1 MSDYSLTGWSIKYI
15 AKSFG
20 KQNVLKNINLN
31 VQQGQIVGLIGPSG
45 SGKSTIIKIALGMEV
60 ADKGTAEIFEAK
72 MPNRKLLSKIGYM
85 AQTDAL
91 YMTLTGFE
99 NLKFYAKMK
108 GIKSSELQ
116 LQIDHVA
123 EVVDLKDA
131 LNKRVEGYSGGMMR
145 RLSLGIALLGNP
157 KLLILDE
164 PTVGIDPALRRKIW
178 RELKRIKN
186 NGQSILITT
195 HVMDEAEQVDEVA
208 LILDGNVIALDSPKN
223 LKQQYDVPTIEDVFL
238 KAEGAE

>member
-1 MSDYSLTGWSIKYI
+1 MNKSIIELKNI

-131 LNKRVEGYSGGMMR
+131 LDKRVEGYSGGMMR

-223 LKQQYDVPTIEDVFL
+223 LKRQYDVPSIEDVFL

>member
-1 MSDYSLTGWSIKYI
+1 MNKSIIELKNI

-31 VQQGQIVGLIGPSG
+31 VQQGQVVGLIGPSG

-72 MPNRKLLSKIGYM
+72 VPNRKLLSKIGYM

-223 LKQQYDVPTIEDVFL
+223 LKRQYDVPSIEDVFL

>member
-1 MSDYSLTGWSIKYI
+1 MNKSIIELKNI

-91 YMTLTGFE
+91 YMTF
-99 NLKFYAKMK
+99 NRF
-108 GIKSSELQ
+108 
-116 LQIDHVA
+116 
-123 EVVDLKDA
+123 
-131 LNKRVEGYSGGMMR
+131 
-145 RLSLGIALLGNP
+145 
-157 KLLILDE
+157 
-164 PTVGIDPALRRKIW
+164 
-178 RELKRIKN
+178 
-186 NGQSILITT
+186 
-195 HVMDEAEQVDEVA
+195 
-208 LILDGNVIALDSPKN
+208 
-223 LKQQYDVPTIEDVFL
+223 
-238 KAEGAE
+238 

>member
-1 MSDYSLTGWSIKYI
+1 MNKSIIELKNI

-20 KQNVLKNINLN
+20 KQNALKNINLN

-45 SGKSTIIKIALGMEV
+45 SGKSTIIKIALCMEV

-223 LKQQYDVPTIEDVFL
+223 LKRQYDVLSIEDVFL

>member
-1 MSDYSLTGWSIKYI
+1 M
-15 AKSFG
+15 
-20 KQNVLKNINLN
+20 LKNINLN

-223 LKQQYDVPTIEDVFL
+223 LKRQYDLPSIEDVFL

>member
-1 MSDYSLTGWSIKYI
+1 MNKSIIELKNI

-85 AQTDAL
+85 AQMDAL

-223 LKQQYDVPTIEDVFL
+223 LKRQYDVPSIEDVFL

>member
-1 MSDYSLTGWSIKYI
+1 MNKSIIELKNI

>member
-1 MSDYSLTGWSIKYI
+1 MNKSIIELKNI

-20 KQNVLKNINLN
+20 KQNVLKKINLN

-45 SGKSTIIKIALGMEV
+45 SGKSTIIKIALGMEE
-60 ADKGTAEIFEAK
+60 ADKGIAKIFEAK

-131 LNKRVEGYSGGMMR
+131 LNKRVEGYSGGMMH

-186 NGQSILITT
+186 SGQSILITT

-223 LKQQYDVPTIEDVFL
+223 LKRQYDVPSIEDVFL

>member
-1 MSDYSLTGWSIKYI
+1 MNKSIIELKNI

-20 KQNVLKNINLN
+20 KQNVLKKINLN

-45 SGKSTIIKIALGMEV
+45 SGKSTIIKIALGMEE
-60 ADKGTAEIFEAK
+60 ADKGIAKIFEAK

-186 NGQSILITT
+186 SGQSILITT
-195 HVMDEAEQVDEVA
+195 HVMDEAEQIDEVA

-223 LKQQYDVPTIEDVFL
+223 LKRQYDVPSIEDVFL

>member
-1 MSDYSLTGWSIKYI
+1 MNKSIIELKNI

-123 EVVDLKDA
+123 EIVDLKDA
-131 LNKRVEGYSGGMMR
+131 LNKRVEGYSRGMMR

-186 NGQSILITT
+186 SGQSILITT

-223 LKQQYDVPTIEDVFL
+223 LKRQYDVPSIEDVFL

>member
-1 MSDYSLTGWSIKYI
+1 MNKSIIELKNI

-20 KQNVLKNINLN
+20 KQNALKNINLN

-223 LKQQYDVPTIEDVFL
+223 LKRQYDVPSIEDVFL

>member
-1 MSDYSLTGWSIKYI
+1 MNKSIIELKNI

-60 ADKGTAEIFEAK
+60 ADKGTVEIFEAK

>member
-1 MSDYSLTGWSIKYI
+1 MNKSIIELKNI

-31 VQQGQIVGLIGPSG
+31 VQQGQVVGLIGPSG

-223 LKQQYDVPTIEDVFL
+223 LKRQYDVPSIEDVFL

>member
-1 MSDYSLTGWSIKYI
+1 MNKSIIELKNI

-45 SGKSTIIKIALGMEV
+45 SGKSIIIKIALGMEV

-223 LKQQYDVPTIEDVFL
+223 LKRQYDVLSIEDVFL

>member
-1 MSDYSLTGWSIKYI
+1 MNKSIIELKNI

-20 KQNVLKNINLN
+20 KQNALKNINLN

-186 NGQSILITT
+186 SGQSILITT

-223 LKQQYDVPTIEDVFL
+223 LKRQYDVLSIEDVFL

>member
-1 MSDYSLTGWSIKYI
+1 M
-15 AKSFG
+15 
-20 KQNVLKNINLN
+20 
-31 VQQGQIVGLIGPSG
+31 GLIGPSG

>member
-1 MSDYSLTGWSIKYI
+1 
-15 AKSFG
+15 
-20 KQNVLKNINLN
+20 
-31 VQQGQIVGLIGPSG
+31 
-45 SGKSTIIKIALGMEV
+45 
-60 ADKGTAEIFEAK
+60 
-72 MPNRKLLSKIGYM
+72 
-85 AQTDAL
+85 
-91 YMTLTGFE
+91 
-99 NLKFYAKMK
+99 
-108 GIKSSELQ
+108 
-116 LQIDHVA
+116 
-123 EVVDLKDA
+123 
-131 LNKRVEGYSGGMMR
+131 MMR

-223 LKQQYDVPTIEDVFL
+223 LKQQYDVPSIEDVFL

>member
-1 MSDYSLTGWSIKYI
+1 MNKSIIELKNI

-223 LKQQYDVPTIEDVFL
+223 LKRQYDVSSIEDVFL

>member
-1 MSDYSLTGWSIKYI
+1 MNKSIIELKNI

-60 ADKGTAEIFEAK
+60 ADKGITKIFEAK

-116 LQIDHVA
+116 LQIGHVA

-223 LKQQYDVPTIEDVFL
+223 LKRQYDVLSIEDVFL

>member
-1 MSDYSLTGWSIKYI
+1 MNKSIIELKNI

-20 KQNVLKNINLN
+20 KQNVLKNTNLN

-223 LKQQYDVPTIEDVFL
+223 LKRQYDVPSIEDVFL

>member
-1 MSDYSLTGWSIKYI
+1 MNKSIIELKNI

-145 RLSLGIALLGNP
+145 RLSLGIALLGNS

-223 LKQQYDVPTIEDVFL
+223 LKRQYDVPSIEDVFL

>member
-1 MSDYSLTGWSIKYI
+1 MNKSIIELKNI

-60 ADKGTAEIFEAK
+60 ADKGIAKIFEAK

-223 LKQQYDVPTIEDVFL
+223 LKQQYDVPSIEDVFL

>member
-1 MSDYSLTGWSIKYI
+1 MNKSIIELKNI

-186 NGQSILITT
+186 SGQSILITT

-223 LKQQYDVPTIEDVFL
+223 LKRQYDVPSIEDVFL

>member
-1 MSDYSLTGWSIKYI
+1 MNKSIIELKNI

-60 ADKGTAEIFEAK
+60 ADKGTAEIFEAE

-223 LKQQYDVPTIEDVFL
+223 LKRQYDVPSIEDVFL

>member
-1 MSDYSLTGWSIKYI
+1 MNKSIIELKNI

-20 KQNVLKNINLN
+20 KQDALKNINLN

-145 RLSLGIALLGNP
+145 RLSLGIALLGNL

-223 LKQQYDVPTIEDVFL
+223 LKRQYDVLSIEDVFL

>member
-1 MSDYSLTGWSIKYI
+1 MNKSIIELKNI

-20 KQNVLKNINLN
+20 KQNALKNINLN

-223 LKQQYDVPTIEDVFL
+223 LKRQYDVLSIEDVFL

>member
-1 MSDYSLTGWSIKYI
+1 MNKSIIELKNI

-20 KQNVLKNINLN
+20 KQNVLKNISLN

-223 LKQQYDVPTIEDVFL
+223 LKRQYDVPSIEGVFL

>member
-1 MSDYSLTGWSIKYI
+1 MNKSIIELKNI

-223 LKQQYDVPTIEDVFL
+223 LKRQYDVPSIEDVFL

>member
-1 MSDYSLTGWSIKYI
+1 MNKSIIELKNI

-72 MPNRKLLSKIGYM
+72 MPNHKLLSKIGYM

-223 LKQQYDVPTIEDVFL
+223 LKRQYDVPSIEDVFL

>member
-1 MSDYSLTGWSIKYI
+1 MNKSIIELKNI

-60 ADKGTAEIFEAK
+60 ADKGIAKIFEAK

-116 LQIDHVA
+116 LQIGHVA

-223 LKQQYDVPTIEDVFL
+223 LKRQYDVPSIEDVFL

>member
-1 MSDYSLTGWSIKYI
+1 MNKSIIELKNI

-60 ADKGTAEIFEAK
+60 ADKGIAKIFEAK

-223 LKQQYDVPTIEDVFL
+223 LKRQYDVPSIEDVFL

>member
-1 MSDYSLTGWSIKYI
+1 MNKSIIELKNI

-223 LKQQYDVPTIEDVFL
+223 LKRQYDVLSIEDVFL

>member
-1 MSDYSLTGWSIKYI
+1 MNKSIIELKNI

-85 AQTDAL
+85 VQTDAL

-223 LKQQYDVPTIEDVFL
+223 LKRQYDVPSIEDVFL